1 MKRLNSTPQ
10 VVAQNSI
17 SSKML
22 MELGRM
28 NADYV
33 PIIMSAHKDV
43 APLTSFLVS
52 KNKMTR
58 GLNYSSSF
66 FDENGNITGKY
77 RAVGSNVLE
86 YRIEKA
92 DIPIGLFKANADG
105 ETYIDDLNSADNIG
119 KGKAGFWIFTDNN
132 VSGYKDVIVLADGQT
147 QLIIINDPEPSSN
160 DTYKLFVKLVSG
172 EYADVVNKN
181 LLADGMEFQLLHTLH
196 EQDFSERGNERYF
209 AGAIG
214 RTYLTLQRIKY
225 SYSGT
230 AAAIDKAKKVSGYFM
245 EHGGVQSFITEAD
258 YQMTRIAAQFQ
269 ENALLEG
276 KTTVSQDLNKC
287 VLTDERGRELLA
299 GSGIMYSGDGAM
311 RFPITSKGFTDQWFE
326 SFMSEIDPYVSTDN
340 EGLREVV
347 MICGSRLKM
356 SFNSFL
362 ARKNK
367 HVQVQNM
374 VYKRGEQS
382 GIIDTY
388 NYYEFSGIRL
398 VLLESDH
405 FKNRAGIPLNDGSRS
420 NEWMG
425 YIIPTGNTPAGQQG
439 QTICTLRPSVKG
451 MVAGI
456 DKGGNIASSVD
467 GTHVHMLWQVGI
479 ISLNTP
485 FIIERPWNP
494 NTIYAFN

>member
-1 MKRLNSTPQ
+1 MRRLNSTPQ

-17 SSKML
+17 SYKML

-119 KGKAGFWIFTDNN
+119 KGKVGFWIFTDNN

-172 EYADVVNKN
+172 EYADVVNKICLPTVWSFN
-181 LLADGMEFQLLHTLH
+181 CFTLYTSKTSPK
-196 EQDFSERGNERYF
+196 EVTNV
-209 AGAIG
+209 
-214 RTYLTLQRIKY
+214 TLQELSVVHILPYNVSNIRIQERQRLSTKLK
-225 SYSGT
+225 G
-230 AAAIDKAKKVSGYFM
+230 IRYFM
-245 EHGGVQSFITEAD
+245 EQGGVQSFITEAD

-276 KTTVSQDLNKC
+276 K
-287 VLTDERGRELLA
+287 LL
-299 GSGIMYSGDGAM
+299 YHK
-311 RFPITSKGFTDQWFE
+311 TST
-326 SFMSEIDPYVSTDN
+326 N
-340 EGLREVV
+340 
-347 MICGSRLKM
+347 
-356 SFNSFL
+356 
-362 ARKNK
+362 
-367 HVQVQNM
+367 
-374 VYKRGEQS
+374 
-382 GIIDTY
+382 
-388 NYYEFSGIRL
+388 
-398 VLLESDH
+398 
-405 FKNRAGIPLNDGSRS
+405 
-420 NEWMG
+420 
-425 YIIPTGNTPAGQQG
+425 
-439 QTICTLRPSVKG
+439 
-451 MVAGI
+451 
-456 DKGGNIASSVD
+456 AS
-467 GTHVHMLWQVGI
+467 
-479 ISLNTP
+479 
-485 FIIERPWNP
+485 
-494 NTIYAFN
+494 